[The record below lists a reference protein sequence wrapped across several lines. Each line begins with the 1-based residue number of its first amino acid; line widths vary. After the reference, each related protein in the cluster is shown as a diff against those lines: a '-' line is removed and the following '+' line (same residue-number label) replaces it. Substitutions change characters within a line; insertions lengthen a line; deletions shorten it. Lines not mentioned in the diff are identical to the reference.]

1 MNFFEVI
8 LRFLDSSMEKPTM
21 YGWFHLLCIFIMFA
35 AAFVLCLLWKKGVIK
50 DVQRVVL
57 VTSII
62 VIICEIYKQINHC
75 FDYEGGITFEI
86 NWRVFPWQFCSTP
99 MFVGLLAG
107 LTKGKINKNLSAYLA
122 TYAFFAGLAVMLYPS
137 TVFSKTIGTNIQTM
151 VCHGS
156 MVTIAIFLYYT
167 KYVEASYKTTLYA
180 MPVFAV
186 NMGIAITLN
195 ELAHLVGITENYK
208 FNMFFISRY
217 FDSEII
223 VHNLIHDAL
232 RGSFFGWLLSTV
244 LYFIGFSA
252 CAFIISLI
260 PIGIKKFLETDFEA
274 LYAEK
279 NALREERRLAKEA
292 EIAQLDAEIDVAEAA
307 RLEKLRLK
315 KEKREAKLAKKKAK
329 KEKQK
334 LEKEKK
340 RLAKLEAEKR
350 EKEEK
355 KKRKKEEK
363 KRAEKKKKEKKKAE
377 KKRKKKEKKLKKK
390 EKKLKKKEK
399 REKAK
404 QKRKE
409 KKEKR
414 RLKLEKKKEKLRLKL
429 DKKARLRAE
438 KEERARLIAERKARI
453 ADDVKFFF
461 DMGYT
466 EEELNEIYSVRKN
479 EFKISDK
486 KLEKVK
492 SKLESEAEKQEK
504 RNRKE

>member
-8 LRFLDSSMEKPTM
+8 LRLLDSKMEKPQL
-21 YGWFHLLCIFIMFA
+21 YGWFHLLCIFLMFA

-50 DVQRVVL
+50 NPQRVIL

-62 VIICEIYKQINHC
+62 VIACEICKQLHC
-75 FDYEGGITFEI
+75 NFEYENGITLDFS
-86 NWRVFPWQFCSTP
+86 WRSFPWQFCSTP

-107 LTKGKINKNLSAYLA
+107 LTKGKVNKHLSAYLA
-122 TYAFFAGLAVMLYPS
+122 TYAFFAGLAVMFYPS
-137 TVFSKTIGTNIQTM
+137 TVFSKTISTNIQTM

-156 MVTIAIFLYYT
+156 MVTVAIFLYYT
-167 KYVEASYKTTLYA
+167 KYVEADFKTTLYA

-195 ELAHLVGITENYK
+195 ELAHLVGITENSK

-232 RGSFFGWLLSTV
+232 RGSFLGWLFSTI

-252 CAFIISLI
+252 CAFIVSLI

-279 NALREERRLAKEA
+279 NALREKRRLAKEA
-292 EIAQLDAEIDVAEAA
+292 EIAQIDAEIDAAEAA
-307 RLEKLRLK
+307 RLEKLRIK
-315 KEKREAKLAKKKAK
+315 KEKREARLAKKKAK
-329 KEKQK
+329 KEKK
-334 LEKEKK
+334 KFEKEKK
-340 RLAKLEAEKR
+340 RLEKLEEAKR

-377 KKRKKKEKKLKKK
+377 KKRKKKKKKLKKK

-409 KKEKR
+409 KKEKK

-429 DKKARLRAE
+429 DKKARLKAE
-438 KEERARLIAERKARI
+438 REERARLAAEREARI

-466 EEELNEIYSVRKN
+466 EEELKDIYSVRKN

-492 SKLESEAEKQEK
+492 SKLEAEAEKQEK
-504 RNRKE
+504 NN